1 MKQNGSHLNYHYKDN
16 GLRID
21 ITAVESS
28 VDTIYTTCCTGHINN
43 KNEGTVTMD
52 STTIKGGGDDD
63 DDDEF

>member
-1 MKQNGSHLNYHYKDN
+1 MASASISLL
-16 GLRID
+16 LRALLIPF
-21 ITAVESS
+21 
-28 VDTIYTTCCTGHINN
+28 TTCCTGHINN